1 MTIQTVGDLRT
12 HLDNHGLSPEQF
24 AKRVHLSHMTIR
36 RWLKKGPEHKL
47 PTKYLLLMN
56 EHINSPSGSLAGKN
70 PLGTPKNFADLIHQ
84 LEETG
89 AAQVHESVRLESG
102 VNEKLTEKGI
112 DPFFKN
118 YCGKLISNMNSS
130 KIPSKSRALCAGA
143 LAYFINPF
151 DVIPD
156 AVPLI
161 GYMDDLAVMGAVL
174 NLLTDPLASTV
185 KDTI

>member
-1 MTIQTVGDLRT
+1 MAIQTVGDLRS
-12 HLDNHGLSPEQF
+12 HLDNQGLSPEQF

-36 RWLKKGPEHKL
+36 RWLKKGPEHSL
-47 PTKYLLLMN
+47 PAKYLLLMN
-56 EHINSPSGSLAGKN
+56 ENLNNAAPVTSKPSGSKQFSQIVGDLESAGTAQMKE
-70 PLGTPKNFADLIHQ
+70 PAQ
-84 LEETG
+84 LESNVS
-89 AAQVHESVRLESG
+89 Q
-102 VNEKLTEKGI
+102 KLAEKGI

-118 YCGKLISNMNSS
+118 YCNQLISNLTSGKVSYQS
-130 KIPSKSRALCAGA
+130 KALCAGA

-174 NLLTDPLASTV
+174 NMLTDPLTGM
-185 KDTI
+185 KDGV